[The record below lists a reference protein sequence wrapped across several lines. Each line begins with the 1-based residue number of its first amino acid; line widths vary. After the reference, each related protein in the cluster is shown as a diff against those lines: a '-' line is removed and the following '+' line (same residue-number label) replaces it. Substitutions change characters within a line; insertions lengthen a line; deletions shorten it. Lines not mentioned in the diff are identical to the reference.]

1 MHYDFEQSEE
11 PIEILETIV
20 KSLVAYPETA
30 EIHVTESASTTILS
44 IDVVPD
50 DRGKII
56 GRGGCIIE
64 SLKTLFNAIG
74 CKQGRTIVLEIRE

>member
-1 MHYDFEQSEE
+1 MQYEFEQPEE
-11 PIEILETIV
+11 PIVLLEKIVKNLVGVPDAAEIL
-20 KSLVAYPETA
+20 S
-30 EIHVTESASTTILS
+30 TESASTTILS
-44 IDVVPD
+44 IDVVPE